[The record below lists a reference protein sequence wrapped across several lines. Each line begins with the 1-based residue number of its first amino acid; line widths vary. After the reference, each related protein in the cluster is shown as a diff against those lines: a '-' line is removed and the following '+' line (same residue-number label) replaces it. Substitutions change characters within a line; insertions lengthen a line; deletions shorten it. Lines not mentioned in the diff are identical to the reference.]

1 MIDLRAARND
11 PEDFRRRLTRKGA
24 AEAFD
29 ELLEADR
36 AVLVVQPQVEELRAR
51 RKLKGK
57 PTPEQLAELETV
69 KADLQQLE
77 NELAGLEARRQELLA
92 RIPNPPDDETPDG
105 FTDEDAVVIRRVG
118 EPPSFDF
125 PARDHLDLAQVFGWI
140 DMERAAKVSGARF
153 AYRVGEVALLE
164 LALYRYALDRLVA
177 KGFIPVLPPVLVRE
191 DAMYGTGFLPTEE
204 MNIYKVERDDLYL
217 TGTAEVGLAA
227 MHMGEILDA
236 DSLPLRYAGYS
247 TNFRREAGA
256 AGKDT
261 RGMFR
266 VHQFDKVEMFVFIT
280 AEHAR
285 DEHERLLAIEE
296 ELIGDLDIPY
306 RVVNIAAGD
315 LGASAAKK
323 YDVEGWFPGQERYR
337 ELTSTSNTT
346 DYQARRLDVRTRRD
360 GKLEHVF
367 TLNGTAITARTMI
380 ALMENFQDADG
391 GISVPE
397 RLRDFGAPRK
407 LAEFVRGESARGDA
421 RGRQIAAQP
430 LGVAQ
435 RGGHPLVAEDGRK
448 VADRVDPAGR
458 RFPSQYDGDAALQV
472 FAAPAQRAR
481 RVRRRRRIETCSQA
495 IEQVERELPPR
506 REHHVERRVGI
517 HREASIDG
525 PQRRDA
531 DGVSLADAMR
541 SAGRMSMAAFSL
553 AAALGMPYTAL
564 LA

>member
-11 PEDFRRRLTRKGA
+11 PDEFRGRLARKGA

-36 AVLVVQPQVEELRAR
+36 AVLAVQPQVEELRAR

-57 PTPEQLAELETV
+57 PTPEQLAELEQV
-69 KADLQQLE
+69 KAQLQALE
-77 NELAGLEARRQELLA
+77 AELAAAEARRKELLD

-105 FTDEDAVVIRRVG
+105 FTDDDAVVVRLVG

-125 PARDHLDLAQVFGWI
+125 PVRDHLDLAQASGWI

-153 AYRVGEVALLE
+153 AYRIGDLALLE

-177 KGFIPVLPPVLVRE
+177 KGFTPVLPPVLVRE
-191 DAMYGTGFLPTEE
+191 EAMYGTGFLPTDEV
-204 MNIYKVERDDLYL
+204 NIYKVERDELYL

-227 MHMGEILDA
+227 MRMGEILDA

-266 VHQFDKVEMFVFIT
+266 VHQFDKVEMFVFTT
-280 AEHAR
+280 ADRAR
-285 DEHERLLAIEE
+285 DEHEHLLAIEE
-296 ELIGDLDIPY
+296 ELIGDLDLPY

-323 YDVEGWFPGQERYR
+323 YDIEGWFPGQERYR

-346 DYQARRLDVRTRRD
+346 DYQARRLDIRTRRD
-360 GKLEHVF
+360 GKPEHVH
-367 TLNGTAITARTMI
+367 TLNGTAITARTVI
-380 ALMENFQDADG
+380 ALMENFQDAGG

-397 RLRDFGAPRK
+397 PLWEFGAPRK
-407 LAEFVRGESARGDA
+407 LGGD
-421 RGRQIAAQP
+421 
-430 LGVAQ
+430 
-435 RGGHPLVAEDGRK
+435 
-448 VADRVDPAGR
+448 
-458 RFPSQYDGDAALQV
+458 
-472 FAAPAQRAR
+472 
-481 RVRRRRRIETCSQA
+481 RI
-495 IEQVERELPPR
+495 P
-506 REHHVERRVGI
+506 G
-517 HREASIDG
+517 
-525 PQRRDA
+525 
-531 DGVSLADAMR
+531 
-541 SAGRMSMAAFSL
+541 
-553 AAALGMPYTAL
+553 
-564 LA
+564 